1 MSLAKR
7 LGATN
12 EDEINRRE
20 ADLTARE
27 LQLADRK
34 RALAEKKHLIA
45 TRKRKLE
52 SEFSEIGQRERE
64 IADDYESAKQEIL
77 TDIDKRQV
85 EAQS

>member
-1 MSLAKR
+1 LKQKVDIDSLAQEIGKSSGSIMSLAKR

-34 RALAEKKHLIA
+34 RALAEKKHLVA

-52 SEFSEIGQRERE
+52 SEFAEIG
-64 IADDYESAKQEIL
+64 
-77 TDIDKRQV
+77 
-85 EAQS
+85 